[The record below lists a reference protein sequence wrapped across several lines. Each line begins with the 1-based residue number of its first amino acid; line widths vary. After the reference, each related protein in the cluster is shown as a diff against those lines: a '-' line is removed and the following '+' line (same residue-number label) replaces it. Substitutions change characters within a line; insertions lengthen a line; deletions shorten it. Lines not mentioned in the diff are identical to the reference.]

1 MTQTLRICHLYGNL
15 MNTYG
20 DLGNILV
27 LDYYAKKVGIQTETE
42 VISIGQDFD
51 ASRYDIV
58 LFGGGQDFEQK
69 IISEDLNSKKA
80 ALTAYIEN
88 GGVMLAICGGY
99 QLLGHYY
106 IGANGDKIPGIG
118 VLDHYTLSQDNSRFI
133 GDIVIENR
141 EFNETYLGFENHNGR
156 TFLGK
161 DEKPLGYVKRGHG
174 NNGEDGTEGCVYK
187 NTFGSYFHGPILT
200 HNGVLAKRLLTTAIS
215 RRFPEFDL
223 QPLADLPIEESR
235 YQVDAAGVKKVQN

>member
-1 MTQTLRICHLYGNL
+1 MTQTLKICHLYGNL

-27 LDYYAKKVGIQTETE
+27 LDYYAKKIGLKTEAD

-69 IISEDLNSKKA
+69 IISEDLTSKKA

-118 VLDHYTLSQDNSRFI
+118 ALDHW
-133 GDIVIENR
+133 
-141 EFNETYLGFENHNGR
+141 
-156 TFLGK
+156 
-161 DEKPLGYVKRGHG
+161 
-174 NNGEDGTEGCVYK
+174 
-187 NTFGSYFHGPILT
+187 
-200 HNGVLAKRLLTTAIS
+200 
-215 RRFPEFDL
+215 
-223 QPLADLPIEESR
+223 
-235 YQVDAAGVKKVQN
+235 